1 MKATAISRVWRRTQL
16 AVASLWHDRRGIA
29 AVEFAVTVPVMLIML
44 FGTIEISSG
53 VAVDRKVTLIARTLS
68 DLVSQAA
75 ADPVQGMMDAPVT
88 DTYLQNVFTA
98 GIAILT
104 PYCAT
109 PAHLLQVSEIYID
122 SNMVAKIQWSRAAAV
137 SSCTATQAAF
147 TTATHSAGDIVALPT
162 QLAGTTSLKQTYLIF
177 SEVKYL
183 YAPVGISYVMKA
195 SVDLSDTA
203 YARVR
208 QAACVVYSNHPVL
221 VAGVCPTPLS
231 G

>member
-29 AVEFAVTVPVMLIML
+29 AVEFAVTVPVMLVML

-75 ADPVQGMMDAPVT
+75 ADPVQGMMDAPVN

-109 PAHLLQVSEIYID
+109 PAHLLEVSEIYID
-122 SNMVAKIQWSRAAAV
+122 ANLVAKIQWSRAATV
-137 SSCTATQAAF
+137 SSCTANQAAF
-147 TTATHSAGDIVALPT
+147 ATATHSAGDIITLPT
-162 QLAGTTSLKQTYLIF
+162 QLANNSSKQTYMIM

-183 YAPVGISYVMKA
+183 YAPVGISYVMTA

-203 YARVR
+203 YARPR
-208 QAACVVYSNHPVL
+208 QAACVVYNNHPVL
-221 VAGVCPTPLS
+221 VSGVCPTPTS